1 MQSSFTQILTKP
13 NQKTHF
19 KDDLISQ
26 LWTKLS
32 LFQYFEIVNLFDRII
47 HADSKALGWF
57 FV

>member
-1 MQSSFTQILTKP
+1 MQSSFPQILTKP
-13 NQKTHF
+13 NQKTDF

-32 LFQYFEIVNLFDRII
+32 LFQYFEIVNFFDRII
-47 HADSKALGWF
+47 RADSKALGWF